1 MNTAVTCQLAILTTF
16 YYRVLKI
23 SLRIAVFHILLQHQ
37 IYIEPLVA
45 PFPKPG
51 PIGGSLLVLVKG
63 GALGCG
69 APWRQARQPHQV
81 SELPLGTFRDRLRSG
96 KSKLLQLLQLQRNG
110 KE

>member
-1 MNTAVTCQLAILTTF
+1 MKMYEYGSHLPTRNPHYILLSSSQNF
-16 YYRVLKI
+16 
-23 SLRIAVFHILLQHQ
+23 SQDIAVFHILLQHQ

-69 APWRQARQPHQV
+69 APWLQVRQPHQV
-81 SELPLGTFRDRLRSG
+81 SELPLGSPGDIPR
-96 KSKLLQLLQLQRNG
+96 
-110 KE
+110 